1 MRKLALITAIAAL
14 ITAIVSVMGALPAF
28 AGDGS
33 NALPFRPA
41 VTPAQFDLCIGPDCQ
56 RPYRERRYYDRY
68 YGRDDDWRYRH
79 GGDWRYRRGDCRD
92 VTVRERRGDDVIV
105 RRERRCD

>member
-1 MRKLALITAIAAL
+1 MRKLALITTIAAL

-33 NALPFRPA
+33 NAVPSRPA

-56 RPYRERRYYDRY
+56 RDRRYYDRY

-79 GGDWRYRRGDCRD
+79 GDDWRYRRGDRCRD
-92 VTVRERRGDDVIV
+92 VTVRERRGDDIVV